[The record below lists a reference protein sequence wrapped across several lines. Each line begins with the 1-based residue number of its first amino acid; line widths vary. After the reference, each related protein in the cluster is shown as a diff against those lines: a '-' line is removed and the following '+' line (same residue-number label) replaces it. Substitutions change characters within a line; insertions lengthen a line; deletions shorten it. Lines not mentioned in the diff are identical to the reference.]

1 MSGGDQRRTRWRLR
15 PQPVAPSRRRSR
27 RAPRRTPGRR
37 DLASRWKWTPTSSP
51 LRVSRSSRPRPAFF
65 AIPIRSGRP
74 VKRPIRGRRLALAPR
89 WLSVIRMLGRQI
101 ERLRLYREDGSVDRH
116 KELRMLIF
124 LYQLEQT
131 TFALANLDGVLDR
144 DAALAELAAGF
155 QTLMA

>member
-1 MSGGDQRRTRWRLR
+1 
-15 PQPVAPSRRRSR
+15 
-27 RAPRRTPGRR
+27 
-37 DLASRWKWTPTSSP
+37 
-51 LRVSRSSRPRPAFF
+51 
-65 AIPIRSGRP
+65 
-74 VKRPIRGRRLALAPR
+74 
-89 WLSVIRMLGRQI
+89 MLGRQI